1 MPTIQKKLTPAS
13 VFTLPPGDY
22 QDTTTKYLYLYVS
35 ALHRSWGYYRWDPLK
50 KQPIRKA
57 LGKLPDVDLEAART
71 AAEDYRKELA
81 IEGGR
86 AKPEKEPKIKALLDD
101 YTAKLK
107 LEKKKQWF
115 WAEDIFGRVYSD
127 WFDRPLSALTR
138 VMIEDRQREI
148 TAERGFA
155 AATRALKAL
164 RALFNYAEKREVYA
178 GKNTAKLVDLVESEP
193 RRRVLTAA
201 EKAAFLDALNTPEFT
216 TTYVS
221 DFFRLLLLTGVRW
234 GNLCSARWDEM
245 SLDEGM
251 WIIPAAKSKS
261 GYAMEI
267 GLRPEAVDILR
278 KRLDTVAAPAT
289 VTERSPW
296 VFPSPKKS
304 SVGHLVE
311 PSFAFARVLE
321 MAEIKAHTTV
331 HDLRRSFGSE
341 LVNKNVSLSI
351 VAKALGHRTI
361 QTTQKHYGHVSVDAV
376 KAALAL

>member
-1 MPTIQKKLTPAS
+1 MPATPKKLTPAN
-13 VFTLPPGDY
+13 VYTLPPGEY
-22 QDTTTKYLYLYVS
+22 QDTETKYLYLYVS

-50 KQPIRKA
+50 KKPVRKA
-57 LGKLPDVDLEAART
+57 LGKLPDIQLEPART
-71 AAEDYRKELA
+71 AAGDYRKQLA

-86 AKPEKEPKIKALLDD
+86 AKPEKEPTIKALLDD
-101 YTAKLK
+101 YTIKLK

-115 WAEDIFGRVYSD
+115 WAEDIFGRVYAD
-127 WFDRPLSALTR
+127 WYERPLSALTR

-148 TAERGFA
+148 TAERGQA

-164 RALFNYAEKREVYA
+164 RALFNYAEKREVYQ
-178 GKNTAKLVDLVESEP
+178 GKNTAKLVDMVESEP

-216 TTYVS
+216 STYVS

-234 GNLCSARWDEM
+234 GNLCAADWSEFDLAN
-245 SLDEGM
+245 SL

-267 GLRPEAVDILR
+267 GLRPEAVQILR
-278 KRLDTVAAPAT
+278 NRIGLHNQ
-289 VTERSPW
+289 W
-296 VFPSPKKS
+296 VFPSPKRS
-304 SVGHLVE
+304 STGHLTE
-311 PSFAFARVLE
+311 PSFAFTRVLE

>member
-1 MPTIQKKLTPAS
+1 MPTTLKKLTAAN
-13 VFTLPPGDY
+13 VLTLPPGEY
-22 QDTTTKYLYLYVS
+22 QDAEKKYLYLYVS
-35 ALHRSWGYYRWDPLK
+35 ALHRSFGYYRWDPLK

-57 LGKLPDVDLEAART
+57 LGKLPDVSLDAARK
-71 AAEDYRKELA
+71 AAETYREKLA

-86 AKPEKEPKIKALLDD
+86 AKPATEPKIKALLDD
-101 YTAKLK
+101 YTIKLK
-107 LEKKKQWF
+107 TEKKKQWF
-115 WAEDIFGRVYSD
+115 WAEDIFNRVYSD
-127 WFDRPLSALTR
+127 WYERPLSTLTR

-148 TAERGFA
+148 SNERGA
-155 AATRALKAL
+155 QAATRALKAL

-193 RRRVLTAA
+193 RLRVLSAA
-201 EKAAFLDALNTPEFT
+201 EKARFLDALNTPEFT

-234 GNLCSARWDEM
+234 GNLCAADWSEFDLENNLWT
-245 SLDEGM
+245 
-251 WIIPAAKSKS
+251 IPAAKSKS

-267 GLRPEAVDILR
+267 GLRPEAVEIFQRRIGLN
-278 KRLDTVAAPAT
+278 PQ
-289 VTERSPW
+289 W

-361 QTTQKHYGHVSVDAV
+361 QTTQKHYGHVNNDAV
-376 KAALAL
+376 MAALGL